1 MNKVVRAGKV
11 AVLISPGYGAG
22 WSTWNSGKTELLFD
36 PTIVDLVLSEAE
48 PEKLEAYI
56 DLKYPEAYT
65 GGVGDLIVKWVPEGA
80 KFRINEYDGAE
91 SLVLESQVEWFVA

>member
-1 MNKVVRAGKV
+1 MNKVVRDGKV

-22 WSTWNSGKTELLFD
+22 WSTWNPGKTELLFD

-48 PEKLEAYI
+48 PEKIEAYI